1 MPNKQV
7 VTFEQVSEAKRVLAR
22 TLRDFRNFPC
32 EATLTLLLIRLFET
46 VQLICSYEE
55 KRCANYNCVKNRIS
69 SGTPTAF
76 TYMRNSLIHE
86 MKNIEDFSKFI
97 YDNLEDYGKRAIN
110 QVYELCFEERYDLYS
125 EIIEFLDEFEMTD
138 VEESNTDNLSSELEK
153 IKGFGEN

>member
-7 VTFEQVSEAKRVLAR
+7 VTMEEVSEAKRVLAR

-32 EATLTLLLIRLFET
+32 EATLTLLIIRLFET

-55 KRCANYNCVKNRIS
+55 KRCANYKCVKNRIFS
-69 SGTPTAF
+69 EVPTAF
-76 TYMRNSLIHE
+76 TDMRNSLVHE

-97 YDNLEDYGKRAIN
+97 YDNLEDYGKRAFN
-110 QVYELCFEERYDLYS
+110 QVYELCFEEECDLYS

-138 VEESNTDNLSSELEK
+138 VEKRNTENLSSGLK
-153 IKGFGEN
+153 KSSAF

>member
-1 MPNKQV
+1 
-7 VTFEQVSEAKRVLAR
+7 
-22 TLRDFRNFPC
+22 
-32 EATLTLLLIRLFET
+32 
-46 VQLICSYEE
+46 
-55 KRCANYNCVKNRIS
+55 
-69 SGTPTAF
+69 
-76 TYMRNSLIHE
+76 MRNSLIHE